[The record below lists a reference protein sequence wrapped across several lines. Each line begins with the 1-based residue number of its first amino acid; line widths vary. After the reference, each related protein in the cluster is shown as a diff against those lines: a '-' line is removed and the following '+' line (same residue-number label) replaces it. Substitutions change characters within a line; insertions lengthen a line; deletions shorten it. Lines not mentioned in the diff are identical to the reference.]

1 MSWYTLTWAAL
12 VYGAIVT
19 TIIVTVLVC
28 IVRSAWLESERRRLA
43 EYPEFVDPPC
53 ARVASLDLAR
63 AKRRRAQRNNTGGR
77 AA

>member
-19 TIIVTVLVC
+19 TIIVALLVC
-28 IVRSAWLESERRRLA
+28 IARSAWLESERRRLA
-43 EYPEFVDPPC
+43 EYAELVDPPC
-53 ARVASLDLAR
+53 AHPVSLDLAR
-63 AKRRRAQRNNTGGR
+63 AKRRRAQRNNAGGR